1 MAWLP
6 SIIMSWTYSVLK
18 LAYLKVAMG
27 QILGKFPW
35 MSKIPLQGNGMAAI
49 PKIKKII
56 KVYDLRS
63 LLPSHKFM
71 LDFSFVLALPQVP
84 NNIE

>member
-1 MAWLP
+1 MD
-6 SIIMSWTYSVLK
+6 IGK
-18 LAYLKVAMG
+18 
-27 QILGKFPW
+27 ILGKFPW
-35 MSKIPLQGNGMAAI
+35 MSKIPFQGNGMAAI

-56 KVYDLRS
+56 KINDIRR

-84 NNIE
+84 NSIEWSFDQPGFVQVILGNNLNV